1 MCVAVAIVTALGA
14 FPAMADS
21 PLLSED
27 FESDPGWTST
37 DPSNVRWD
45 SSGFYRARVTDADTQ
60 ARWGYSPLFTKVESW
75 SFSLEFDMRPAAPAW
90 GTYPLLAL
98 ILDGVA
104 APHEVGSLRVE
115 AHWSDD
121 GVKKFL
127 LGSSQ
132 APDTRIGW
140 SPTFDTDT
148 WYRHTIQYD
157 AGSEALTW
165 SVSIRDSGLPFHSDA
180 FSGVTLTPFNQAAIG
195 YQGLP
200 PAYGQWCT
208 RPSTMVW

>member
-1 MCVAVAIVTALGA
+1 MKKAIQAMGTAAVVIILALAALPATAG
-14 FPAMADS
+14 S
-21 PLLSED
+21 LLTED
-27 FESDPGWTST
+27 FESDPGWTSG

-60 ARWGYSPLFTKVESW
+60 ARWGYSPLFTKVDSQ
-75 SFSLEFDMRPAAPAW
+75 SFSLEFDMRPADPDW
-90 GTYPLLAL
+90 GTYPLFAL

-104 APHEVGSLRVE
+104 APHEAGSLRVE

-132 APDTRIGW
+132 APDARIGW

-157 AGSEALTW
+157 AGSQALTW
-165 SVSIRDSGLPFHSDA
+165 SVSIRNSGLPFHSDA
-180 FSGVTLTPFNQAAIG
+180 FSGVS
-195 YQGLP
+195 LP
-200 PAYGQWCT
+200 SIF
-208 RPSTMVW
+208 RSSLSVLSIFR